1 MNSAMLAGLDEDGE
15 ATKLEVTWAEAAP
28 LLGPVGSQST
38 PRHGMRVAPSRHA
51 LLHEQDQGL
60 LSPKAFLH
68 ECKKSVG
75 GVFFVFERRGYVH
88 AQRHACLGSL
98 CRSAEW
104 VWRLFQM
111 YLFKRINQDA

>member
-15 ATKLEVTWAEAAP
+15 ATKLEVTWEEAAP

-75 GVFFVFERRGYVH
+75 GVF
-88 AQRHACLGSL
+88 
-98 CRSAEW
+98 
-104 VWRLFQM
+104 M
-111 YLFKRINQDA
+111 YLC